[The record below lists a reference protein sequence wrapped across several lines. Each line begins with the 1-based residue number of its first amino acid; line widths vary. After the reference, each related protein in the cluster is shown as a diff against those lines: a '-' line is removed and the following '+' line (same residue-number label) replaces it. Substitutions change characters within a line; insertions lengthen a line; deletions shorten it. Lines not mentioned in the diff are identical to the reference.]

1 MSLRVLVL
9 APEAADLAAL
19 MSGRELDTIAPHHTT
34 DVIAGTVTLERITD
48 RVRNQHYDI
57 AHFMGHMTAM
67 GFRLSNNEWMKPE
80 DMLQLMR
87 HTRARMAFFN
97 ACLSTV
103 PGQFLVDAG
112 VPAALVH
119 NKEVLDG
126 DAVRL
131 ASYFYAELSSN
142 NGDLRGA
149 YYIVNPRDGTLSFL
163 SNGNYQEQSTK
174 AILAEIETLKSSA
187 LQGDARIMQ
196 LGQWLTRL
204 AIFVGVDVFVSLL
217 VALWFFV
224 R

>member
-1 MSLRVLVL
+1 MGLRVLVI
-9 APEAADLAAL
+9 APDAADLAAL

-34 DVIAGTVTLERITD
+34 DVIAGAVTLARITD
-48 RVRNQHYDI
+48 RVRGQHYDV
-57 AHFMGHMTAM
+57 AHFMGHMTAA
-67 GFRLSNNEWMKPE
+67 GFRLSNNEAMKPE

-131 ASYFYAELSSN
+131 AAYFYAELASN
-142 NGDLRGA
+142 GGDLRGA

-174 AILAEIETLKSSA
+174 AILAEIETLKTSA
-187 LQGDARIMQ
+187 TQRDAQ
-196 LGQWLTRL
+196 LVRFAGWLTWL
-204 AIFVGVDVFVSLL
+204 AAFVGVDIVVSL
-217 VALWFFV
+217 VATLWFLV